1 MPPGLITE
9 ANDPPET
16 HRGVTLSTQSH
27 SGQVRRRDGVRL
39 RPEPF
44 GALVYVPD
52 RDHFVALDRKAAHLL
67 DTGDVENRA
76 LAAELVRV
84 GVLDIPSVPE
94 KRFRF
99 GRALIGDFP
108 DLPEVTEPLV
118 VNAFATA
125 LCPLRCGYCH
135 ADDLMQPFRAGETDD
150 DVDRV
155 AMTAAAV
162 PAMVAVITGGDPILR
177 PDRTERLIMA
187 LAPEKAIVIDTSGA
201 GDITPLLP
209 ALKSVQGHLRVSVDS
224 ADAAVHDRLR
234 PINPRLLARGTSSHA
249 AAWTT
254 IRRAVAADIATT
266 VQTVVSSANE
276 DRAALLALARR
287 LAGEGIRQWVLHVA
301 VPAGR
306 AAEPRSHR
314 LLPSGDVSRLLDDV
328 LAEIDA
334 DATLCGLRVRVTAT
348 HTSPNAVL
356 LVGSR
361 GDVYAETGP
370 GGKVRVAAATGDRD
384 TLRRLF
390 QDRIDRRAHADRYL
404 GGTDP
409 QWA

>member
-16 HRGVTLSTQSH
+16 HRGAMLSTQSH
-27 SGQVRRRDGVRL
+27 SGRGRRRVGVRL
-39 RPEPF
+39 REEPF
-44 GALVYVPD
+44 GALAYVPD
-52 RDHFVALDRKAAHLL
+52 RDHFVALDRKAFHLL
-67 DTGDVENRA
+67 ESGDTENRA
-76 LAAELVRV
+76 LTAELARA

-94 KRFRF
+94 RNFRS

-108 DLPEVTEPLV
+108 DLPDVTAPMV
-118 VNAFATA
+118 VNAFTTA
-125 LCPLRCGYCH
+125 FCPLRCGYCH
-135 ADDLMQPFRAGETDD
+135 AEDLMQPFRTGETDD
-150 DVDRV
+150 DIDRV

-162 PAMVAVITGGDPILR
+162 PAMVAVVTGGDPILR

-209 ALKSVQGHLRVSVDS
+209 ILKGVQGHLRVSVDS
-224 ADAAVHDRLR
+224 ADATVHDRLR
-234 PINPRLLARGTSSHA
+234 PINPRLLPRGTSSHA

-254 IRRAVAADIATT
+254 IHRAVAADVATT
-266 VQTVVSSANE
+266 VQTVISSANE
-276 DRAALLALARR
+276 DRGALIALARR
-287 LAGEGIRQWVLHVA
+287 LTDEGIRQWVLHVA
-301 VPAGR
+301 VAAGR
-306 AAEPRSHR
+306 AAEPHNRR
-314 LLPSGDVSRLLDDV
+314 LLPRGDMSQLLADV
-328 LAEIDA
+328 LNEIETDP
-334 DATLCGLRVRVTAT
+334 TLAGLRVRVTAT

-361 GDVYAETGP
+361 GDLYAETGP
-370 GGKVRVAAATGDRD
+370 AGKVRITEATSDQD
-384 TLRRLF
+384 ALRRLF
-390 QDRIDRRAHADRYL
+390 HERIDRRAHTDRYL